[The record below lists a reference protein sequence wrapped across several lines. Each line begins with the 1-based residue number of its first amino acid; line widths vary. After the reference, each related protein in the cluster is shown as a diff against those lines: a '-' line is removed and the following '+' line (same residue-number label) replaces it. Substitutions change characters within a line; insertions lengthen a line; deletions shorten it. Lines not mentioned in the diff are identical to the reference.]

1 MVSFE
6 IPTISQF
13 NFLNIILIMK
23 EKELA
28 PNFKIPSSNN
38 EEFEL
43 KKNKNNFLIIYF
55 YPRDNT
61 PGCTNEA
68 KDFSKLYKEFKKL
81 NCEIFGISKD
91 SIESHKKF
99 ISKFK
104 IPFQLLSDEK
114 IVALKKYR
122 AWGEKSMYGKK
133 FMGIKRT
140 TVLISPKG
148 KIIKIWNNV
157 KVKEHAK
164 EVLSCLKESI

>member
-1 MVSFE
+1 
-6 IPTISQF
+6 
-13 NFLNIILIMK
+13 MK

-38 EEFEL
+38 KEFEL
-43 KKNKNNFLIIYF
+43 KKNKNKFLIIYF

>member
-1 MVSFE
+1 
-6 IPTISQF
+6 
-13 NFLNIILIMK
+13 MK

-114 IVALKKYR
+114 ILALKKYR

-164 EVLSCLKESI
+164 EVLNCLKESI

>member
-1 MVSFE
+1 
-6 IPTISQF
+6 
-13 NFLNIILIMK
+13 MK
-23 EKELA
+23 EKKIA

-43 KKNKNNFLIIYF
+43 KKNKNKFLIIYF

-61 PGCTNEA
+61 PGCTDEA

-81 NCEIFGISKD
+81 NCEIIGISKD

-114 IVALKKYR
+114 IIVLKKYG

-140 TVLISPKG
+140 TVLINPKG
-148 KIIKIWNNV
+148 KITKIWSNV
-157 KVKEHAK
+157 KVKDHAK
-164 EVLSCLKESI
+164 EVLNCLKEAI

>member
-1 MVSFE
+1 MIKE
-6 IPTISQF
+6 
-13 NFLNIILIMK
+13 NFK
-23 EKELA
+23 V
-28 PNFKIPSSNN
+28 PNFKLPSSNN
-38 EEFEL
+38 KTFEINKSL
-43 KKNKNNFLIIYF
+43 KQYLVIYF

-61 PGCTNEA
+61 PGCTSEA

-114 IVALKKYR
+114 IVALKKYG

-140 TVLISPKG
+140 TVLINPKG

-157 KVKEHAK
+157 KVKDHAK
-164 EVLSCLKESI
+164 EVLSCLKETI

>member
-1 MVSFE
+1 M
-6 IPTISQF
+6 I
-13 NFLNIILIMK
+13 K
-23 EKELA
+23 ENSKA
-28 PNFKIPSSNN
+28 PNFKLPASNN
-38 EEFEL
+38 KDFEL
-43 KKNKNNFLIIYF
+43 NKSLKKYLVIYF

-81 NCEIFGISKD
+81 NSEIIGISKD
-91 SIESHKKF
+91 NIESHNKF

-114 IVALKKYR
+114 IIALKKYG

-140 TVLISPKG
+140 TVLINPKG

-157 KVKEHAK
+157 KVTDHAK
-164 EVLSCLKESI
+164 EVLSLLKETI

>member
-1 MVSFE
+1 
-6 IPTISQF
+6 
-13 NFLNIILIMK
+13 MK

-28 PNFKIPSSNN
+28 PNFKITSSNN
-38 EEFEL
+38 NEFEL
-43 KKNKNNFLIIYF
+43 KKNKNKFLVIYF
-55 YPRDNT
+55 YPKDNT

-68 KDFSKLYKEFKKL
+68 KDFSKLYRKFKKL

-91 SIESHKKF
+91 NIESHKKF

-114 IVALKKYR
+114 MIALKKYV

-140 TVLISPKG
+140 TALINPKG
-148 KIIKIWNNV
+148 KIIKIWDNV
-157 KVKEHAK
+157 KVKDHAA
-164 EVLSCLKESI
+164 EVLNALKEII

>member
-1 MVSFE
+1 M
-6 IPTISQF
+6 I
-13 NFLNIILIMK
+13 K
-23 EKELA
+23 ENSKA
-28 PNFKIPSSNN
+28 PNFKLPSSNN
-38 EEFEL
+38 KNFEIKKSL
-43 KKNKNNFLIIYF
+43 KQYLVIYF

-68 KDFSKLYKEFKKL
+68 KDFSKLYKEFKRL

-91 SIESHKKF
+91 NIESHKKF

-114 IVALKKYR
+114 IIALKKYG

-140 TVLISPKG
+140 TVLINPKG

-157 KVKEHAK
+157 KVKDHAK
-164 EVLSCLKESI
+164 EVLSCLKEAI

>member
-1 MVSFE
+1 
-6 IPTISQF
+6 
-13 NFLNIILIMK
+13 MK

-38 EEFEL
+38 KEFEL
-43 KKNKNNFLIIYF
+43 KKNKNKFLIIYF

-61 PGCTNEA
+61 SGCTNEA

-81 NCEIFGISKD
+81 NCDIFGISKD
-91 SIESHKKF
+91 SFDSQKKF
-99 ISKFK
+99 INKFK
-104 IPFQLLSDEK
+104 ISFQLLSDEK
-114 IVALKKYR
+114 IIALKKYG

-140 TVLISPKG
+140 TFLINPKG

-157 KVKEHAK
+157 KVKDHVK
-164 EVLSCLKESI
+164 EVLSCLKKAI

>member
-1 MVSFE
+1 M
-6 IPTISQF
+6 I
-13 NFLNIILIMK
+13 K
-23 EKELA
+23 ENSKA
-28 PNFKIPSSNN
+28 SNFKLPSSNN
-38 EEFEL
+38 KTFEINKSL
-43 KKNKNNFLIIYF
+43 KQYLVIYF

-61 PGCTNEA
+61 PGCTSEA

-81 NCEIFGISKD
+81 NCDIFGISKD
-91 SIESHKKF
+91 SVDSHKKF

-114 IVALKKYR
+114 IIALKKYG

-140 TVLISPKG
+140 TVLINPKG

-157 KVKEHAK
+157 KVKDHAK
-164 EVLSCLKESI
+164 EVLSCLKEAI

>member
-1 MVSFE
+1 
-6 IPTISQF
+6 
-13 NFLNIILIMK
+13 MK

-38 EEFEL
+38 KEFEL

>member
-1 MVSFE
+1 
-6 IPTISQF
+6 
-13 NFLNIILIMK
+13 MK

-43 KKNKNNFLIIYF
+43 KKNRNNFLIIYF

-68 KDFSKLYKEFKKL
+68 KNFSKLYKEFKKL

>member
-1 MVSFE
+1 
-6 IPTISQF
+6 
-13 NFLNIILIMK
+13 MK
-23 EKELA
+23 EKESA

-38 EEFEL
+38 KEFEL
-43 KKNKNNFLIIYF
+43 KKNKNKFLIIYF

-91 SIESHKKF
+91 IIESHQKF

-104 IPFQLLSDEK
+104 IPFQLLSDDK
-114 IVALKKYR
+114 IIALKKYG

-140 TVLISPKG
+140 TALINPKG

-157 KVKEHAK
+157 KVKDHAK
-164 EVLSCLKESI
+164 EVLNCLKGAI

>member
-1 MVSFE
+1 M
-6 IPTISQF
+6 I
-13 NFLNIILIMK
+13 K
-23 EKELA
+23 ENSKA
-28 PNFKIPSSNN
+28 PNFKLPSSNN
-38 EEFEL
+38 KNFEIKKSL
-43 KKNKNNFLIIYF
+43 KQYLVIYF

-91 SIESHKKF
+91 SIESHQKF

-114 IVALKKYR
+114 IMALKKYG

-140 TVLISPKG
+140 TVLINPKG

-157 KVKEHAK
+157 KVKDHAK
-164 EVLSCLKESI
+164 EVLSCLKEAI

>member
-1 MVSFE
+1 M
-6 IPTISQF
+6 I
-13 NFLNIILIMK
+13 K
-23 EKELA
+23 ENSKA
-28 PNFKIPSSNN
+28 PNFKLPSSNN
-38 EEFEL
+38 KNFEI
-43 KKNKNNFLIIYF
+43 NKSFDQYLVIYF

-61 PGCTNEA
+61 PGCTSEA
-68 KDFSKLYKEFKKL
+68 KDFTKLYKEFKKL

-91 SIESHKKF
+91 SVESHKKF

-114 IVALKKYR
+114 IIALKKYG

-140 TVLISPKG
+140 TVLINPKG

-157 KVKEHAK
+157 KVKDHAK
-164 EVLSCLKESI
+164 EVLSCLKEAI

>member
-1 MVSFE
+1 
-6 IPTISQF
+6 
-13 NFLNIILIMK
+13 MK

-157 KVKEHAK
+157 IVKEHAK

>member
-1 MVSFE
+1 
-6 IPTISQF
+6 
-13 NFLNIILIMK
+13 MK

-43 KKNKNNFLIIYF
+43 KKNKNKFLIIYF

-61 PGCTNEA
+61 PGCTDEA

-81 NCEIFGISKD
+81 NCEIIGISKD

-114 IVALKKYR
+114 IIVLKKYGS
-122 AWGEKSMYGKK
+122 WGEKSMYGKK
-133 FMGIKRT
+133 FMGIIRT
-140 TVLISPKG
+140 TVLINPKG
-148 KIIKIWNNV
+148 KITKIWSNV
-157 KVKEHAK
+157 KVKDHAK
-164 EVLSCLKESI
+164 EVLNCLKETI

>member
-1 MVSFE
+1 
-6 IPTISQF
+6 
-13 NFLNIILIMK
+13 MK

-38 EEFEL
+38 KEFEL

-164 EVLSCLKESI
+164 EVLSCLKEAI

>member
-1 MVSFE
+1 
-6 IPTISQF
+6 
-13 NFLNIILIMK
+13 MK

-38 EEFEL
+38 KEFEL
-43 KKNKNNFLIIYF
+43 KKNKNKFLVIYF

-81 NCEIFGISKD
+81 NCDIFGISKD
-91 SIESHKKF
+91 SVDSHKKF

-114 IVALKKYR
+114 IIALKKYG

-157 KVKEHAK
+157 KVKDHAK
-164 EVLSCLKESI
+164 EVLNCLKEAI

>member
-1 MVSFE
+1 M
-6 IPTISQF
+6 I
-13 NFLNIILIMK
+13 K
-23 EKELA
+23 ENSKA
-28 PNFKIPSSNN
+28 SNFKLPSSNN
-38 EEFEL
+38 KTFEINKSL
-43 KKNKNNFLIIYF
+43 KQYLVIYF

-68 KDFSKLYKEFKKL
+68 KDFSKLYKEFKRL

-114 IVALKKYR
+114 IIALKKYG

-140 TVLISPKG
+140 TVLINPKG

-157 KVKEHAK
+157 KVKDHAK
-164 EVLSCLKESI
+164 EVLSCLKEAI

>member
-1 MVSFE
+1 MV
-6 IPTISQF
+6 
-13 NFLNIILIMK
+13 K
-23 EKELA
+23 ENSKA
-28 PNFKIPSSNN
+28 PNFKLPSSNN
-38 EEFEL
+38 KDFEL
-43 KKNKNNFLIIYF
+43 NKSLKKYLVIYF

-61 PGCTNEA
+61 PGCTNES

-81 NCEIFGISKD
+81 NSEIIGISKD
-91 SIESHKKF
+91 NIESHNKF

-114 IVALKKYR
+114 IIALKKYG

-140 TVLISPKG
+140 TVLINPKG

-157 KVKEHAK
+157 KVTDHAK
-164 EVLSCLKESI
+164 EVLSLLKETI

>member
-1 MVSFE
+1 
-6 IPTISQF
+6 
-13 NFLNIILIMK
+13 MK
-23 EKELA
+23 EKQLA
-28 PNFKIPSSNN
+28 PNFNIPSSNN

-43 KKNKNNFLIIYF
+43 KKNKNKFLVIYF

-91 SIESHKKF
+91 SVESHKKF
-99 ISKFK
+99 ISKYK

-114 IVALKKYR
+114 IITLKKYG

-140 TVLISPKG
+140 TALINPKG

-157 KVKEHAK
+157 KVKDHAK
-164 EVLSCLKESI
+164 EVLSCLKEVI

>member
-1 MVSFE
+1 M
-6 IPTISQF
+6 I
-13 NFLNIILIMK
+13 K
-23 EKELA
+23 ENSKA
-28 PNFKIPSSNN
+28 PNFKLPSSNN
-38 EEFEL
+38 KNFEI
-43 KKNKNNFLIIYF
+43 NKSLDQYLAIYF

-61 PGCTNEA
+61 PGCINEA

-91 SIESHKKF
+91 SVESHKKF
-99 ISKFK
+99 INKFK

-114 IVALKKYR
+114 ITALKKYG

-140 TVLISPKG
+140 TVLINPKG

-157 KVKEHAK
+157 KVKDHAK
-164 EVLSCLKESI
+164 EVLSCLKEAI

>member
-1 MVSFE
+1 
-6 IPTISQF
+6 
-13 NFLNIILIMK
+13 MK

-38 EEFEL
+38 KEFEL
-43 KKNKNNFLIIYF
+43 KKNKNKFLIIYF

-81 NCEIFGISKD
+81 NCDIFGISKD
-91 SIESHKKF
+91 SVDSHKKF

-114 IVALKKYR
+114 IIALKKYG

-140 TVLISPKG
+140 TVLINPKS

-157 KVKEHAK
+157 KVKGHAK
-164 EVLSCLKESI
+164 EVLSCLKEAI

>member
-1 MVSFE
+1 M
-6 IPTISQF
+6 I
-13 NFLNIILIMK
+13 K
-23 EKELA
+23 ENSKA
-28 PNFKIPSSNN
+28 PNFKLLSSNN
-38 EEFEL
+38 KNFEI
-43 KKNKNNFLIIYF
+43 NKRLDQYLVIYF

-81 NCEIFGISKD
+81 NCDIFGISKD
-91 SIESHKKF
+91 SFDSHKKF

-104 IPFQLLSDEK
+104 IPFQLLSDAK
-114 IVALKKYR
+114 IIALKKYG

-140 TVLISPKG
+140 TVLINPKG

-157 KVKEHAK
+157 KIKDHAK
-164 EVLSCLKESI
+164 EVLSCLKEAI

>member
-1 MVSFE
+1 
-6 IPTISQF
+6 
-13 NFLNIILIMK
+13 MK

-28 PNFKIPSSNN
+28 PNFKITSSNN
-38 EEFEL
+38 NEFEL
-43 KKNKNNFLIIYF
+43 KKNKNKFLVIYF
-55 YPRDNT
+55 YPKDNT

-68 KDFSKLYKEFKKL
+68 KDFSKLYRKFKKL
-81 NCEIFGISKD
+81 NCEIVGISKD
-91 SIESHKKF
+91 NIESHKKF

-114 IVALKKYR
+114 MIALKKYG

-140 TVLISPKG
+140 TALINPKG

-157 KVKEHAK
+157 KVKDHAK
-164 EVLSCLKESI
+164 EVLNCLKEAI

>member
-1 MVSFE
+1 
-6 IPTISQF
+6 
-13 NFLNIILIMK
+13 MK

-38 EEFEL
+38 KEFEL
-43 KKNKNNFLIIYF
+43 KKNKNKFLIIYF

-81 NCEIFGISKD
+81 NCEIVGISKD
-91 SIESHKKF
+91 SIESHRKF

-104 IPFQLLSDEK
+104 IPFHLLSDEK
-114 IVALKKYR
+114 IIALKKYG

-140 TVLISPKG
+140 TVLINPKG

-157 KVKEHAK
+157 KVKDHAK
-164 EVLSCLKESI
+164 EVLNCLKEAI